1 MSKHSVV
8 LLCVDKGA
16 LFKRTEE
23 VFPAYDSIAH
33 LNSTAIPEE
42 TVPVIHVGKREDRL
56 RSRHCSFSATDYYS
70 GKSMEYR
77 RIRSSRPS

>member
-1 MSKHSVV
+1 MKVLPNTKTEKMSKHSVV

-23 VFPAYDSIAH
+23 VFPAYDAITH

-42 TVPVIHVGKREDRL
+42 TGVPVIHVGKREDRL
-56 RSRHCSFSATDYYS
+56 RSRHCSFSSIDY
-70 GKSMEYR
+70 
-77 RIRSSRPS
+77 